1 MTPETLTI
9 IGTVVTV
16 GVALAGLLMHLAG
29 HLAGRMTRLED
40 RQITQG
46 ERLARLEGKIDRF
59 DPRPPHDHAPAPA
72 GD

>member
-1 MTPETLTI
+1 MSPEALTI
-9 IGTVVTV
+9 IGTIVTV
-16 GVALAGLLMHLAG
+16 GLALAGLLM

-59 DPRPPHDHAPAPA
+59 DPRPTHDHVPAPA
-72 GD
+72 GG

>member
-1 MTPETLTI
+1 MSPEGLAI
-9 IGTVVTV
+9 IGTIVTV
-16 GVALAGLLMHLAG
+16 GIALAGLLMQLAG
-29 HLAGRMTRLED
+29 HMTRLED

-72 GD
+72 GG

>member
-1 MTPETLTI
+1 MSPEALTI
-9 IGTVVTV
+9 IGTIVTV
-16 GVALAGLLMHLAG
+16 GIALAGLLM

-59 DPRPPHDHAPAPA
+59 DPRPPHDPAPAPA

>member
-1 MTPETLTI
+1 MSPEALTI
-9 IGTVVTV
+9 IGTTVAV
-16 GVALAGLLMHLAG
+16 GVALAGLLV

-59 DPRPPHDHAPAPA
+59 DPHLPYDHAPAPA
-72 GD
+72 GG

>member
-16 GVALAGLLMHLAG
+16 GVALAGLLM

-72 GD
+72 GA

>member
-1 MTPETLTI
+1 MNPEALAI

-16 GVALAGLLMHLAG
+16 GIALAGLLM

-46 ERLARLEGKIDRF
+46 ERLVRLEGKIDRF
-59 DPRPPHDHAPAPA
+59 DPRPTHEHAPASA
-72 GD
+72 TG

>member
-1 MTPETLTI
+1 MNPETLAI

-16 GVALAGLLMHLAG
+16 GIALAGLLM

-59 DPRPPHDHAPAPA
+59 DPRLPHEHAPAPA
-72 GD
+72 SN